1 MVKNLEKE
9 KNFKSNFIWNI
20 VGTGFN
26 AFNSL
31 FFLVAVTR
39 INGVNDAGIFTIAY
53 STACILY
60 VIGVYAGRVFQ
71 VTETNKNINN
81 KEFILNRILSC
92 VLMIG
97 CTLIFVLFK
106 HYDNYKSIIFIF
118 LAFSKCLEA
127 FSDVLYGILQKN
139 NQLNIV
145 GKSYFYKAILSVVL
159 FVVVDIYTQ
168 NVIISIS
175 MIILVWI
182 LMIIFYDF
190 RHIKNL
196 LDKKENISI
205 KKSFLIFKN
214 GFFIFI
220 ISFLGLYLINA
231 PKYAIDNYLANDL
244 QTIFGIIVMPATI
257 MGLVGQF
264 LLHPYLTT
272 IVELYKENKIN
283 QLNKLIFKIVKYIVY
298 FGIVASILAYLIG
311 IPVLNLIYGIDIS
324 AYRIHLVFIIISST
338 LYNIGIIYSTLLTT
352 IRKTFIQ
359 FVIYGLISI
368 IALIISDILTK
379 MLKIDGSVIAYFIIM
394 FLYYALYFIII
405 KIIFNKIK
413 LKGEMSNGTTKSLS
427 DNTSI

>member
-1 MVKNLEKE
+1 
-9 KNFKSNFIWNI
+9 
-20 VGTGFN
+20 
-26 AFNSL
+26 
-31 FFLVAVTR
+31 
-39 INGVNDAGIFTIAY
+39 
-53 STACILY
+53 
-60 VIGVYAGRVFQ
+60 
-71 VTETNKNINN
+71 
-81 KEFILNRILSC
+81 
-92 VLMIG
+92 MIG

-394 FLYYALYFIII
+394 FLYYALYFIIT

>member
-1 MVKNLEKE
+1 
-9 KNFKSNFIWNI
+9 
-20 VGTGFN
+20 
-26 AFNSL
+26 
-31 FFLVAVTR
+31 
-39 INGVNDAGIFTIAY
+39 
-53 STACILY
+53 
-60 VIGVYAGRVFQ
+60 
-71 VTETNKNINN
+71 
-81 KEFILNRILSC
+81 
-92 VLMIG
+92 
-97 CTLIFVLFK
+97 
-106 HYDNYKSIIFIF
+106 
-118 LAFSKCLEA
+118 
-127 FSDVLYGILQKN
+127 
-139 NQLNIV
+139 
-145 GKSYFYKAILSVVL
+145 
-159 FVVVDIYTQ
+159 
-168 NVIISIS
+168 
-175 MIILVWI
+175 
-182 LMIIFYDF
+182 MIIFYDF

-324 AYRIHLVFIIISST
+324 EYRIHLVFIIISST

-394 FLYYALYFIII
+394 FLYYALYFIIT

>member
-283 QLNKLIFKIVKYIVY
+283 QLNKLIFKIVK
-298 FGIVASILAYLIG
+298 FL
-311 IPVLNLIYGIDIS
+311 LIYLL
-324 AYRIHLVFIIISST
+324 IHH
-338 LYNIGIIYSTLLTT
+338 LL
-352 IRKTFIQ
+352 
-359 FVIYGLISI
+359 
-368 IALIISDILTK
+368 
-379 MLKIDGSVIAYFIIM
+379 
-394 FLYYALYFIII
+394 
-405 KIIFNKIK
+405 
-413 LKGEMSNGTTKSLS
+413 
-427 DNTSI
+427 

>member
-92 VLMIG
+92 VLMMG

-283 QLNKLIFKIVKYIVY
+283 HCIYI
-298 FGIVASILAYLIG
+298 
-311 IPVLNLIYGIDIS
+311 N
-324 AYRIHLVFIIISST
+324 
-338 LYNIGIIYSTLLTT
+338 
-352 IRKTFIQ
+352 
-359 FVIYGLISI
+359 
-368 IALIISDILTK
+368 
-379 MLKIDGSVIAYFIIM
+379 
-394 FLYYALYFIII
+394 
-405 KIIFNKIK
+405 
-413 LKGEMSNGTTKSLS
+413 
-427 DNTSI
+427 